1 MGRIHAILSD
11 GTVVTDVEAR
21 PISHLL
27 FYIFYAYSS
36 HYVYYFSFQ
45 ISIEHNFTVLYLSV
59 CVCVCKYACVHVLY
73 VNMYQPMEG
82 IRKLGETKHH
92 Q

>member
-11 GTVVTDVEAR
+11 GTVVTDVEVR

-45 ISIEHNFTVLYLSV
+45 ISIEHDNFTVLYLSL
-59 CVCVCKYACVHVLY
+59 CVCVSMRVC
-73 VNMYQPMEG
+73 MFSM
-82 IRKLGETKHH
+82 
-92 Q
+92 